1 MLISDRYTKLI
12 LVKTDI
18 FTKNKLQRLF
28 RKPKDLKIH
37 PDSRY
42 IKQNKS
48 QGLRDSKYR

>member
-28 RKPKDLKIH
+28 RKAKDSKTH
-37 PDSRY
+37 QDSRY
-42 IKQNKS
+42 MKQNKS
-48 QGLRDSKYR
+48 QGLRDSKYK